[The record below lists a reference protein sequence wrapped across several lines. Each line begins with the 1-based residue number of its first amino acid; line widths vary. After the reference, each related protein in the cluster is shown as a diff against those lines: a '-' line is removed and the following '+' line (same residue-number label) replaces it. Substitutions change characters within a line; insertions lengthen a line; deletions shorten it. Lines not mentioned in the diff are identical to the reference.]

1 LRISIAHSSLLTAS
15 FHFSLIIAHSS
26 RLIAYIYR
34 MQKFR
39 KTVSGIDFDFHGI
52 MEGEDEIYRVSA
64 ENQSFKMTV
73 DEEGYWQIR
82 QQVPSWI
89 KVLEADLG
97 EAIEKN
103 REKNVKA

>member
-1 LRISIAHSSLLTAS
+1 MP
-15 FHFSLIIAHSS
+15 
-26 RLIAYIYR
+26 YIYR

-52 MEGEDEIYRVSA
+52 MEGPDEIYRVSA